1 VAGLSGGSQQ
11 KVLFSRWVCACRRVL
26 LLDEPTRGI
35 DVGAKVE
42 IYRIIR
48 QLADNGY
55 AILMIS
61 SELPEIVGMCDR
73 VLVMCEGVIAGE
85 LLGSAITEEAIMTLA
100 LAK

>member
-1 VAGLSGGSQQ
+1 M
-11 KVLFSRWVCACRRVL
+11 
-26 LLDEPTRGI
+26 LDEPTRGI

>member
-1 VAGLSGGSQQ
+1 
-11 KVLFSRWVCACRRVL
+11 
-26 LLDEPTRGI
+26 
-35 DVGAKVE
+35 
-42 IYRIIR
+42 
-48 QLADNGY
+48 
-55 AILMIS
+55 MIS